1 MLVLVRHGQSLYN
14 KAGMFTGLVDAKLSI
29 RGVEEAQSTGRDLKE
44 LGIRFNAAYS
54 SHLSRAY
61 DTAEL
66 ILEQTMSVCDI
77 IEDKRLAERDY
88 GDWSGHKKQDLFL
101 EQGATMFK
109 MYRRSWDSAP
119 PNAETLQEVA
129 NRIKQWVPQLKPFAE
144 EDKNVLVSSHGNTL
158 RALSVVLGFHTEESV
173 VDYEIHTGQ
182 PIELQWTSL
191 EKHF

>member
-14 KAGMFTGLVDAKLSI
+14 KAGMFTGLVDAKLST
-29 RGVEEAQSTGRDLKE
+29 RGVEEAESTGRDLKE
-44 LGIRFNAAYS
+44 QGIRFNAAYS

-88 GDWSGHKKQDLFL
+88 GDWSGNKKQNMFL
-101 EQGATMFK
+101 EHGSTMFK
-109 MYRRSWDSAP
+109 MYRRSWDAAP

-129 NRIKQWVPQLKPFAE
+129 NRVKQWVPQLKPFAE